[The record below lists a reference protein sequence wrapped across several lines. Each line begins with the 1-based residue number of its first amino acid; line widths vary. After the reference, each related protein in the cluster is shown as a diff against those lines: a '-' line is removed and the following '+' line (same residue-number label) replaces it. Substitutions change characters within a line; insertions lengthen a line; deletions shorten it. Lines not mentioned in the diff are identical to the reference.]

1 MSLKGKALRVV
12 VDGSNFATEGRTV
25 PSWAQLNEAL
35 SAFKSEFPR
44 AEVIVVV
51 DASFEHRI
59 AASERPAFNEALAN
73 GDVTTPPAG
82 AVGRGDGFILTIAN
96 RIEGV
101 VLSNDSFQE
110 FQNEYRWL
118 FDEGRLIGGK
128 PIRGVGWIFTQRIPV
143 RATKAQSPA
152 KKLAVSLPGGAKP
165 SVGTTLTPVK
175 AAKKVAKAPAKKAE
189 AKPIKKVVKKG
200 EAKPVKKVAKSP
212 AKKASAK
219 VAEPPVVMR
228 RGRQPVNPE
237 IEFGLFRAA
246 YRIGQRVEGEVIAFT
261 SHGAVIKV
269 GLKGA
274 KSMECY
280 APTASLAKPAP
291 ARARDVLK
299 RGDIRNFKLVSV
311 DAERRIAELSLP

>member
-1 MSLKGKALRVV
+1 MSLKGKSLRVV
-12 VDGSNFATEGRTV
+12 VDGSNFATEGRSI
-25 PSWAQLNEAL
+25 PSWAQLIEATE
-35 SAFKSEFPR
+35 AFRVEYPK

-59 AASERPAFNEALAN
+59 AASERPAFNEALTK

-82 AVGRGDGFILTIAN
+82 AVGRGDGFILTIAD
-96 RIEGV
+96 RIGGV

-110 FQNEYRWL
+110 FQNDYRWL
-118 FDEGRLIGGK
+118 FEENRLIGGK
-128 PIRGVGWIFTQRIPV
+128 PVRGVGWIFTPRIPV
-143 RATKAQSPA
+143 RATKAQA
-152 KKLAVSLPGGAKP
+152 AVKKLAVALPGGAKP

-175 AAKKVAKAPAKKAE
+175 ATKKVAKTQPKKAE
-189 AKPIKKVVKKG
+189 AKPVKKAVKKS
-200 EAKPVKKVAKSP
+200 EAKPVKKPVKA
-212 AKKASAK
+212 AKKVAAK
-219 VAEPPVVMR
+219 IDEAPVVMR

-237 IEFGLFRAA
+237 NEFALFRAA

-269 GLKGA
+269 TLKGS

-280 APTASLAKPAP
+280 APTASLGKPAP
-291 ARARDVLK
+291 ARARDVVK
-299 RGDIRNFKLVSV
+299 RGDIKNFKLVSV

>member
-1 MSLKGKALRVV
+1 MSLKGKSLRVV

-25 PSWAQLNEAL
+25 PSWSQLNEAID
-35 SAFKSEFPR
+35 AFKIEFPK

-59 AASERPAFNEALAN
+59 AASERPDFNQALSK

-82 AVGRGDGFILTIAN
+82 AVGRGDGFILTIAD
-96 RIEGV
+96 RIDGV

-118 FDEGRLIGGK
+118 FEEGRLVGGK
-128 PIRGVGWIFTQRIPV
+128 PIRGVGWIFTPRIPV
-143 RATKAQSPA
+143 RAAKTQQPA
-152 KKLAVSLPGGAKP
+152 KKLALSLPGGVKP
-165 SVGTTLTPVK
+165 AIGTTVTPVR
-175 AAKKVAKAPAKKAE
+175 AAKKVAKAPV
-189 AKPIKKVVKKG
+189 KKV
-200 EAKPVKKVAKSP
+200 EAKPVKKAAKKVEAKP
-212 AKKASAK
+212 AKKSVKPVKKAAVK
-219 VAEPPVVMR
+219 IEEAPVVMR

-237 IEFGLFRAA
+237 TEFSLFRAT
-246 YRIGQRVEGEVIAFT
+246 YRIGQRVEGEVVAFT

-269 GLKGA
+269 ALNRTKT
-274 KSMECY
+274 MECY

-291 ARARDVLK
+291 ARARDVVK
-299 RGDIRNFKLVSV
+299 RGDIKNFKLVSV